1 LKQFIMLLII
11 LFIPTV
17 VPAADPLL
25 DRPHWSLE
33 IKGGTFAPALT
44 NWAQYYDKR
53 SMPAF
58 EGSLA
63 YKLIRQ
69 IDIGI
74 SGGYAWDKGHAYAP
88 LHSASV
94 GNVTYRIAPISLFI
108 LLRGLVSENQWLV
121 PYVGGG
127 FTRLYYQEKI
137 EGQDSI
143 SGSVDGYHARGGL
156 QFLLNGLDENAA
168 NRMFL
173 DYGVHHTYLFAEAE
187 YTHAVVRSVSINL
200 GGTAYL
206 MGFLFEF

>member
-1 LKQFIMLLII
+1 MLLIV
-11 LFIPTV
+11 LFAPAV
-17 VPAADPLL
+17 VHAADPLI
-25 DRPHWSLE
+25 DHPHWSLE
-33 IKGGTFAPALT
+33 IKGGTFAPALS

-74 SGGYAWDKGHAYAP
+74 SGGYAQDKGHAYAP
-88 LHSASV
+88 VHAASA
-94 GNVTYRIAPISLFI
+94 GEVTYRIVPVNLFI

-137 EGQDSI
+137 EGQDSVR
-143 SGSVDGYHARGGL
+143 GSVDGYHVRGGL

-168 NRMFL
+168 NRMYM
-173 DYGVHHTYLFAEAE
+173 DYGVDHTYLVVETE
-187 YTHAVVRSVSINL
+187 YTHAVVRSDSINL

-206 MGFLFEF
+206 MGLLFEF